1 MNGHQHVDHEMI
13 KKGSVLIYFIK
24 MYLDFYYIKLFNSHA
39 NYSYIIV
46 RLISFRICLHLA
58 DILHDFH
65 SFVNSAEYGMLVI

>member
-1 MNGHQHVDHEMI
+1 M
-13 KKGSVLIYFIK
+13 YFVQ
-24 MYLDFYYIKLFNSHA
+24 MYLDLSYIKLFNSYA

-65 SFVNSAEYGMLVI
+65 SFMNSAEYGMLVV